1 MVKIMA
7 RPNAYLREM
16 DMVRFSASLSC
27 IPQNRDAIIDEPC
40 PSPMHANE
48 KILINWL
55 ARDTADSDVSP
66 RAPTMML
73 SIILTPVVIR
83 HCRVI
88 GMARFSVFL

>member
-16 DMVRFSASLSC
+16 DMVRFSASYPAS
-27 IPQNRDAIIDEPC
+27 PRPDAMIDEPC

-55 ARDTADSDVSP
+55 ARDTADSEVSP

-88 GMARFSVFL
+88 GMAR